1 MKNFL
6 FSPCLS
12 SQHQIDDV
20 KDESVSLMLHDIIP
34 PDGFD
39 ICNTQTL
46 PGVAA
51 DKVSANLQVM
61 VNLGREGGGGGRYV
75 SFLLWTF

>member
-1 MKNFL
+1 M
-6 FSPCLS
+6 
-12 SQHQIDDV
+12 

-61 VNLGREGGGGGRYV
+61 VNLGREGGGGGGGGV
-75 SFLLWTF
+75 MSASSFGLFKVTMRFLIRP